1 MTKMLRANESDCQLF
16 KFWFR
21 DRVCDDIHYQNQLFL
36 QLASFGLDCRD
47 QDHELSAK
55 LMERG
60 FQSFSAALRSDTCS
74 ASILARA
81 ELDTSG
87 KRSAKGRVEQQP
99 CLQPGC
105 FRLNGK
111 NHCTSMLMLGQQ
123 FRPCLWK
130 MCCGLPYRL
139 SYL

>member
-47 QDHELSAK
+47 QDQELSAK

-81 ELDTSG
+81 GLSLIRAASG

-105 FRLNGK
+105 FR
-111 NHCTSMLMLGQQ
+111 T
-123 FRPCLWK
+123 
-130 MCCGLPYRL
+130 
-139 SYL
+139 